1 MYGFYV
7 LSLFYFIFPH
17 RYYTFCKC
25 ENSTGVTKKYIIKEF
40 YLKGGM

>member
-7 LSLFYFIFPH
+7 LSLFYFIFP
-17 RYYTFCKC
+17 RKYYTFCKC
-25 ENSTGVTKKYIIKEF
+25 ENSTGVRINILLKF